1 MPNWCDNQITI
12 TGPNSVIDKIEKIV
26 KEEENTDLSSK
37 EKGETPGLLQ
47 FMAPMPE
54 ELMETEA
61 GPIAKT
67 KKEKLAR
74 QTRKLE
80 FGAEN
85 WYDWRVNNWGTKWEL
100 CEFYGVDRQYLT
112 EQSEGESTI
121 SFAFS
126 SAWSPPIGA
135 YEKFLENNS
144 NCFIRAYYYEGGC
157 DFMGLWEDGVDDC
170 YAPSDYKSTDDFWQD
185 GIGSTLDEMFNITE
199 SMAEYEAE
207 QEEERLN
214 EDVYKYSKG
223 EKINIGE
230 DA

>member
-12 TGPNSVIDKIEKIV
+12 TGPSSVIDKIEKIV
-26 KEEENTDLSSK
+26 NEESNNAEN
-37 EKGETPGLLQ
+37 GLLQ
-47 FMAPMPE
+47 FFHPMPK
-54 ELMETEA
+54 ELLETEA
-61 GPIAKT
+61 GPLAKT
-67 KKEKLAR
+67 KKEKQAR
-74 QTRKLE
+74 QARKLK

-85 WYDWRVNNWGTKWEL
+85 WYDWRVNNWGTKWEV
-100 CEFYGVDRQYLT
+100 CEFYGVDKQPDALI
-112 EQSEGESTI
+112 GDSTI
-121 SFAFS
+121 TFAFS

-135 YEKFLENNS
+135 YEKFLENNPD
-144 NCFIRAYYYEGGC
+144 CFIRAYYYEGGC

-185 GIGSTLDEMFNITE
+185 GIGSTLDDVFNITE

-207 QEEERLN
+207 QEEENRLN

-223 EKINIGE
+223 EKVNIGE

>member
-74 QTRKLE
+74 QIRKLE

-85 WYDWRVNNWGTKWEL
+85 WYDWRLNNWGTKWEL

-170 YAPSDYKSTDDFWQD
+170 YAPSDYKSTDDFWND
-185 GIGSTLDEMFNITE
+185 GVGSTLDEMFNITE

-207 QEEERLN
+207 QEQERLN

-223 EKINIGE
+223 EKVNIRE
-230 DA
+230 EV